1 MDSKA
6 HQSIIYIFAN
16 FQNFMRYILIGLSFF
31 LGIQFVS
38 SQTYEAGL
46 MLGGT
51 NYVGDVGSTSFM
63 KPGDYLSRSKVSYG
77 ALLKW
82 NRSPRHAF
90 RFSAMRIN
98 SFGND
103 RASDEPR
110 RFDRDY
116 RFETSINE
124 LSLGLEFNFFEWDLH
139 ELKRPLFTPY
149 IYTGPT
155 YFFSN
160 EFAVENNQ
168 LVEVGSISNF
178 ALPLVFGVK
187 GTLSRHW
194 ILAAEFGARYT
205 FTDNLDGSAPEEIS
219 SQTNYPT
226 FGNSNMNDWYI
237 FTGITLTYTFG
248 RKPCYCNF

>member
-1 MDSKA
+1 
-6 HQSIIYIFAN
+6 
-16 FQNFMRYILIGLSFF
+16 MRYIIIGTLLLFG
-31 LGIQFVS
+31 LHVS
-38 SQTYEAGL
+38 KAQTYEAGA
-46 MLGGT
+46 MFGGT
-51 NYVGDVGSTSFM
+51 NFVGDVGSSSFM
-63 KPGDYLSRSKVSYG
+63 NPKDYLSLDKVSYG
-77 ALLKW
+77 GIFKW

-90 RFSAMRIN
+90 RLSVLQMN
-98 SFGND
+98 TFGND
-103 RASDEPR
+103 LRSDEPR
-110 RFDRDY
+110 RLNR
-116 RFETSINE
+116 RLAFETSITE

-139 ELKRPLFTPY
+139 DLKRPLFTPY

-168 LVEVGSISNF
+168 LIEVGSNSTF
-178 ALPLVFGVK
+178 AIPLVFGVK

-205 FTDNLDGSAPEEIS
+205 FTDNLDGSAPEEIN
-219 SQTNYPT
+219 SQTIYPT

-237 FTGITLTYTFG
+237 FSGITLTYTFG